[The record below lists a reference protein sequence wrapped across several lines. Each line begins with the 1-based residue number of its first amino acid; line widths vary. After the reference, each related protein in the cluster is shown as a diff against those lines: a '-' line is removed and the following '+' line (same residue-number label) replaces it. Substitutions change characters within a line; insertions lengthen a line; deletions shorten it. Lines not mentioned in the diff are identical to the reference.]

1 MRPRVA
7 NSLVRMRREDEF
19 DLGGAARRELLPALG
34 VFGYGALEPVILA
47 ALASEATLLLV
58 GAHGTGKSFLLER
71 LAEALGLSFRHYN
84 ASLLSFDDLVGF
96 PMPDASGGIRYV
108 PTPASIQGAEAV
120 FLDEVSRARP
130 EVQNKLFSIV
140 HERRVLGMPLASL
153 RYRWSAMNPPPPEE
167 GGASPYE
174 GSEPLDVALA
184 DRFAFVC
191 TVPGWGDLTD
201 AEQEGVLLRSA
212 EGIAP
217 GGAASL
223 RAAVEETR
231 GRIPELTRRH
241 GEEVAEK
248 VRAVAR
254 LLPTVGF
261 EPSPR
266 RVAFLHRNV
275 LAVHAAESA
284 RDRGARLA
292 ESAFLALLHSLPA
305 AARGAPIPAVR
316 LLPIHRRAWSGK
328 AGGSGPETRKAKGAA
343 ELLGTVARLARCG
356 EPARVE
362 LSAAVADA
370 LVRLPAG
377 GRHALAVTLFE
388 AGLTERLD
396 GAVAAEWAALFAECA
411 SAGKLP
417 ERPAS
422 MRSAAARVAEEAVQA
437 AEEGGT
443 EEHWIANL
451 LCTLLEKG
459 TLPPGRPDGATAV
472 REAWSAAR
480 NELWEADLAVAAGR
494 AA

>member
-7 NSLVRMRREDEF
+7 GSLACMRRGVGADPG
-19 DLGGAARRELLPALG
+19 DAARRELLPALG

-47 ALASEATLLLV
+47 ALASEATLLLI
-58 GAHGTGKSFLLER
+58 GAHGTGKSFLLLR

-96 PMPDASGGIRYV
+96 PMPDASDGIRYV
-108 PTPASIQGAEAV
+108 ATPASIQGAEAV

-153 RYRWSAMNPPPPEE
+153 RHRWSAMNPPPPEE

-174 GSEPLDVALA
+174 GAEPLDLALA

-217 GGAASL
+217 GGAAAL
-223 RAAVEETR
+223 LEAVEATR
-231 GRIPELTRRH
+231 RRIPELTLRH

-275 LAVHAAESA
+275 LAVHAAETTL
-284 RDRGARLA
+284 DRGARLA
-292 ESAFLALLHSLPA
+292 ESAFLALVSSLPA

-316 LLPIHRRAWSGK
+316 LLPIHRRAWSGG
-328 AGGSGPETRKAKGAA
+328 AAPESRKAKGAA
-343 ELLGTVARLARCG
+343 ALLGAVARLARRG
-356 EPARVE
+356 EPARLE
-362 LSAAVADA
+362 LSAVVADA

-396 GAVAAEWAALFAECA
+396 GAVAAEWAKLFAECA

-422 MRSAAARVAEEAVQA
+422 MRSAAARVTEEAVQA

-443 EEHWIANL
+443 EERWIANL
-451 LCTLLEKG
+451 LCSLLEKG

-472 REAWSAAR
+472 REAWTAAR
-480 NELWEADLAVAAGR
+480 KELWEADLAVAAGR